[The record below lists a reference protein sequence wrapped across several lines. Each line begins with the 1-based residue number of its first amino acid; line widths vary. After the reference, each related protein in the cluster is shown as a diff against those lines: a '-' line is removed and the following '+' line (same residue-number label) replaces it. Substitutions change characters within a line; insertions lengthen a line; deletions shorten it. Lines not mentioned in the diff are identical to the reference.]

1 MAALG
6 GLLPSVA
13 GLGVQEIEQRPVA
26 LDSPASRVA
35 GPTPAARAGWVEE
48 VGSVY
53 CELPGA
59 ILLIDPVV
67 PADAE
72 DAARLWR
79 ALDRDVERLRRPVCV
94 VVTVHWHRRGADE
107 VIARYAALGGV
118 VPDGATAIPLGD
130 PIGETAYALR
140 RYRALVPGDIVLGGD
155 GIEGERVDGLR
166 VCPPGWYG
174 RSVAERWWYGG
185 IGSAERPGPAGPGAR
200 RAHPRDARHA
210 APERRRGRAARPRR
224 RRERPASG
232 MSAEVAA
239 QPVPG
244 QDELLDS
251 EALDLIGELERRFGA
266 AAARAAAG
274 ARGARGALRGG

>member
-1 MAALG
+1 M
-6 GLLPSVA
+6 
-13 GLGVQEIEQRPVA
+13 A
-26 LDSPASRVA
+26 LDGAASRWLPDA
-35 GPTPAARAGWVEE
+35 GSTGGWVED

-72 DAARLWR
+72 TPPSLARARPRRR
-79 ALDRDVERLRRPVCV
+79 APARPVCV
-94 VVTVHWHRRGADE
+94 VVTVHWHRRAADE
-107 VIARYAALGGV
+107 VIARYAALDGV

-185 IGSAERPGPAGPGAR
+185 IGLRSALDRLAQEPAERVLVTHGTPLLSGGAEALRALAAGVNGR
-200 RAHPRDARHA
+200 RAA
-210 APERRRGRAARPRR
+210 
-224 RRERPASG
+224 
-232 MSAEVAA
+232 
-239 QPVPG
+239 
-244 QDELLDS
+244 
-251 EALDLIGELERRFGA
+251 
-266 AAARAAAG
+266 
-274 ARGARGALRGG
+274 